1 MSKCLVIGSSVCD
14 CLIYTDVLPSREGD
28 AHISNQKMQIGGCA
42 LNVAVTLK

>member
-28 AHISNQKMQIGGCA
+28 THISNQKMQIGGCA
-42 LNVAVTLK
+42 LNVLQL

>member
-28 AHISNQKMQIGGCA
+28 AHISNQKKKRK
-42 LNVAVTLK
+42 LVVVH